1 MEVPLLDLKGQY
13 QKIKSEVTSVLADL
27 FESQQFILGSHVGAL
42 EENIAAYCG
51 ADHAVGVSSGTDALL
66 IALMTEGIGQGD
78 LVITT
83 PYTFFATAGAIA
95 RVGAIP
101 VFADID
107 PVTFNLSPASVKDV
121 ITAMDDSRKN
131 RLKAIVPVHLYGQCA
146 DMDGLLEIAKAH
158 NLSVIEDAAQAIGSI
173 YKGRRAGAMGD
184 YGCFSFFPSKN
195 LGAFGDGGIVTACD
209 QERYDR
215 LKIMRVHGG
224 HPKYYHHVI
233 GGNFRL
239 DAIQAAVV
247 NIKLKYL
254 DEWTEGRQRNAGIY
268 RHLFADAG
276 LTEVVSLPEEVEE
289 RHIYNQFIIRVS
301 AENRDELRE
310 HLSESSVGSEIY
322 YPVPLHLQKCF
333 EHLGYQRGEFP
344 EAERAA
350 LETIALPIYP
360 ELTGDQLGYVVEK
373 IKIFFTH
380 L

>member
-13 QKIKSEVTSVLADL
+13 QTIKSEVTSVLADL
-27 FESQQFILGSHVGAL
+27 FESQMFILGPHVTAL

-66 IALMTEGIGQGD
+66 ISLMTEGIGPGD

-107 PVTFNLSPASVKDV
+107 PVTFNLSPASVKEV

-310 HLSESSVGSEIY
+310 HLSEAGVGSEIY

-373 IKIFFTH
+373 IKVFFTH